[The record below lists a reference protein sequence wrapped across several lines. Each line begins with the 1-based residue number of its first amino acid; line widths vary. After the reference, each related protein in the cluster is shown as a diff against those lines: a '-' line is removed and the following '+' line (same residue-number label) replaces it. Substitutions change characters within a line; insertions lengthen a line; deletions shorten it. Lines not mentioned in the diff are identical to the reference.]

1 MLRSVGAP
9 RIRAQPRQASLFL
22 SPLALRGETRLNLC
36 AAPVLKAP
44 PTIAT
49 TACNLPAHLAS
60 CLALAGT
67 GAPITSRQQHDLSFS
82 SMSIAIG
89 APHACALLS
98 LLACRTLYGGICSPV
113 MPVLTCHH
121 LLPGCLTLTRR
132 KALLIISTACCC
144 SQTWLATSSPLC
156 LRIFA
161 SLFADA
167 CSPRDCRCPR
177 FSRLTSL
184 HTRRP
189 YLCQHR
195 CFLTPPPNDP
205 GMSVNCLS
213 FYHSD
218 AARAHAI

>member
-1 MLRSVGAP
+1 M
-9 RIRAQPRQASLFL
+9 
-22 SPLALRGETRLNLC
+22 
-36 AAPVLKAP
+36 
-44 PTIAT
+44 
-49 TACNLPAHLAS
+49 PAHLAS

-195 CFLTPPPNDP
+195 CFLTPPPNDLRHVSKLP
-205 GMSVNCLS
+205 IFLSLGRSSGARDLTDVAGVGHRGSRTDVRISMSMRVGVPVMT
-213 FYHSD
+213 
-218 AARAHAI
+218 